1 MERQIKKE
9 VFAAGLS
16 IGLGLVILGLFLK
29 NGIDNFKEKDR
40 VVSVKGL
47 SEKEVPADRVIW
59 PLTFKEIG
67 DDLLAM
73 NANILKKNTTIV
85 NYLKSNGIKDDEI
98 SVSAPEIID
107 MRAER
112 YSSTPSAYRYNI
124 TSIVTVSSSK
134 VDQIRKLM
142 SGQNELIRQGIAIT
156 GDDYRFQKQFLYTKL
171 NSIKPGMIE
180 EATKNARASALR
192 FAQDSESKL
201 GKIKTADQGQFS
213 ISDRDAN
220 TPHIKTIRV
229 VTTIDYYLED

>member
-1 MERQIKKE
+1 MEHQIKKE

-73 NANILKKNTTIV
+73 NTNILKKNTAIV
-85 NYLKSNGIKDDEI
+85 NYLRSNGIEDNEI

-112 YSSTPSAYRYNI
+112 YASTPSTYRYNI

-142 SGQNELIRQGIAIT
+142 SRQNELIRQGIAIT

-171 NSIKPGMIE
+171 NTIKPGMIE

>member
-1 MERQIKKE
+1 MENKIKNE
-9 VFAAGLS
+9 VFAAGLC
-16 IGLGLVILGLFLK
+16 IGLGLVILGFCLK
-29 NGIDNFKEKDR
+29 NGIENFKAKDR

-67 DDLLAM
+67 DDLPAM
-73 NANILKKNTTIV
+73 NASILEKNKTIV
-85 NYLKSNGIKDDEI
+85 SYLKTNGIADADI

-107 MRAER
+107 MQAER
-112 YSSTPSAYRYNI
+112 YAANPSKYRYNV
-124 TSIVTVSSSK
+124 TSIVTVNSSK
-134 VDQIRKLM
+134 VEMVRKLIER
-142 SGQNELIRQGIAIT
+142 QNELIKQGIAIT

-171 NSIKPGMIE
+171 NSIKPSMIE
-180 EATKNARASALR
+180 EATKNARASALK

-220 TPHIKTIRV
+220 TPQIKTVRV
-229 VTTIDYYLED
+229 VTTINYYLED